1 MALWAIHQG
10 RGWGGGSITS
20 VNLGESFM
28 VTGKEMEG
36 WLGIYL
42 FKPFSRLAGCQG
54 STEATPSPIFFKE
67 GPSLIPEARA

>member
-1 MALWAIHQG
+1 MASGPSIKPEVWCV
-10 RGWGGGSITS
+10 GSITS

-42 FKPFSRLAGCQG
+42 FKPFSRLAAAGVYRG
-54 STEATPSPIFFKE
+54 HPLPHFFKE

>member
-1 MALWAIHQG
+1 MALWAIHQAQSS
-10 RGWGGGSITS
+10 GGSITS

-36 WLGIYL
+36 RLGIYL
-42 FKPFSRLAGCQG
+42 FKPFSRLAGLLPG
-54 STEATPSPIFFKE
+54 VYGGHPLPHFFKE

>member
-1 MALWAIHQG
+1 
-10 RGWGGGSITS
+10 
-20 VNLGESFM
+20 M